1 MSVFKKK
8 DCKIALCLSI
18 VSIIVF
24 TLTIIFWKNITFL
37 NEVFSNFRFDGF
49 FTVLIMIIITFAC
62 FIGCI
67 SFPTVLIMEI
77 LHDKKLKKA
86 YAISYIKIKRLSND
100 YSEVKIKNFA
110 NANLSDFI
118 SEEDIHC
125 FAKLDENGNLVYK
138 IQVDVEKTTDDY
150 IQFTDNFEIRNQ

>member
-8 DCKIALCLSI
+8 DVKIALCLSI
-18 VSIIVF
+18 VSIIIF

-37 NEVFSNFRFDGF
+37 TKLLDGF
-49 FTVLIMIIITFAC
+49 GLAGAFIVLIMSIITFVS

-67 SFPTVLIMEI
+67 SFTTIIIMEI
-77 LHDKKLKKA
+77 SHDKNLKKA
-86 YAISYIKIKRLSND
+86 FAISYIKVKKLTNE
-100 YSEVKIKNFA
+100 YSEIKFKDFA

-125 FAKLDENGNLVYK
+125 FAKLDENGNIVYK
-138 IQVDVEKTTDDY
+138 IQVDVEKTTADY
-150 IQFTDNFEIRNQ
+150 LKFTDNFEIRN